1 MLRIKLIASLVC
13 MEDLYITIKFAHAIE
28 DLEREYSNMKT
39 TLFNNQLL
47 FMNGSALSIIS
58 NVSS

>member
-1 MLRIKLIASLVC
+1 
-13 MEDLYITIKFAHAIE
+13 MEDLNITIKFAHAIE